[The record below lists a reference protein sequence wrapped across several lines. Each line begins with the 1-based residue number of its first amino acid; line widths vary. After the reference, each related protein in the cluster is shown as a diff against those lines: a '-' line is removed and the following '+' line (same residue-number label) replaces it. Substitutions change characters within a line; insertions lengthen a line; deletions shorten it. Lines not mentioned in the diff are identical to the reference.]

1 MKERKATHITRK
13 NYYLTPAEKATIR
26 EYIQKNPNLTQ
37 PQIAEHFGISRGT
50 VSNIKLDKTADVYNH
65 PVYKALREELRH
77 ARNLNSEHRN
87 TINQMANRIH
97 NLELRIL
104 SLNRQLEDS
113 KL

>member
-13 NYYLTPAEKATIR
+13 NYYLTPAEKSRIR

-65 PVYKALREELRH
+65 PVYKALKEKLRQ
-77 ARNLNSEHRN
+77 NEKQIFNDRN

-104 SLNRQLEDS
+104 SLNRQLEDA
-113 KL
+113 